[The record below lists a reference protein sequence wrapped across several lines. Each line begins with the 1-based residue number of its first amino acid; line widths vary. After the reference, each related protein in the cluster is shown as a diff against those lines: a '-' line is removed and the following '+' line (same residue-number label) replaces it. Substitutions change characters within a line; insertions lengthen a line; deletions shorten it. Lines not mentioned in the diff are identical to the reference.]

1 MRIIFGFIL
10 SFYFVAQAEVSA
22 QPMKTKTVSD
32 SGYQEEIQERAKRRV
47 YPGGQDESDLKVQA
61 QVLSPTRKVA
71 PVVEDT
77 SEPVSD
83 D

>member
-1 MRIIFGFIL
+1 MRIIFSYIL
-10 SFYFVAQAEVSA
+10 LFCFAAHAEVST
-22 QPMKTKTVSD
+22 QPIKTKTISD
-32 SGYQEEIQERAKRRV
+32 SGYQEEIQERAKRRA

>member
-1 MRIIFGFIL
+1 MKIVFGLALLFCWI
-10 SFYFVAQAEVSA
+10 ARAEVSG
-22 QPMKTKTVSD
+22 QPMKTKTVSET
-32 SGYQEEIQERAKRRV
+32 GYQEEIQERAKRRN
-47 YPGGQDESDLKVQA
+47 YPGGQDESDLKVQV